1 MREFLDVYIYIH
13 NIFHVKIKNKF
24 FYDKKKEEV
33 KSELIKLNRVY
44 NIDKPKNE
52 KVDKS
57 DKKEK
62 ETKDN
67 FL

>member
-1 MREFLDVYIYIH
+1 MSD
-13 NIFHVKIKNKF
+13 
-24 FYDKKKEEV
+24 DKKKEEV

-62 ETKDN
+62 EIKDKKDSKK
-67 FL
+67 